1 MNLSTRLF
9 QVIDDEPVYSPI
21 LINIKCFKTLYVSDT
36 SEDKSKYAQ
45 HLLYIW
51 YVCDPNS
58 PYFNAEN
65 RLDDASMEVYGRKKK
80 ITKVMRKCM
89 DEYTIRQST
98 PMIRAYERAMKAADQ
113 NGNVLVGNQELI
125 EEWQRLIKDA
135 NFTLRQFGKDPQD
148 IVDRL
153 ELTDRITDLELKI
166 IKKSKEMSALI
177 PAINK
182 GVESLLELKKKVDK
196 DRLQLDSDDNKE
208 SISNY
213 VIDEFIDRHR

>member
-9 QVIDDEPVYSPI
+9 QVIDDEPVYSPV
-21 LINIKCFKTLYVSDT
+21 LINIKCFKTLYMSDT

-89 DEYTIRQST
+89 EEYTIRQST

-113 NGNVLVGNQELI
+113 NSNILVGNQELI

-135 NFTLRQFGKDPQD
+135 NFTLKQFGKDPQD

-213 VIDEFIDRHR
+213 VIDEFIDKYG

>member
-1 MNLSTRLF
+1 MNLSSRLF
-9 QVIDDEPVYSPI
+9 QVIDVEPVYSPV
-21 LINIKCFKTLYVSDT
+21 LINIKCFKTLYMSDT

-113 NGNVLVGNQELI
+113 NSNILVGNQELI

-135 NFTLRQFGKDPQD
+135 NFTLKQFGKDPQD

-213 VIDEFIDRHR
+213 VIDEFIDKYG